1 MYVCVCMCGSVGDS
15 VSVVALDTHHHPPS
29 RQYSRSLSTSSLV
42 LHHITKPALVASRCC
57 SLLLFDLHLHL
68 LHQSTCLTFAINQS
82 INHSIILERD
92 SMQHVSLSA
101 EWRYCGLRERERE
114 RERMLLLLLL
124 LFSCIQSARVLRY
137 CQLSLSIVTL
147 PTKHTMCVCDIDI
160 ERLG

>member
-114 RERMLLLLLL
+114 RERENVVVVVVVVLLHPECACVTILPT
-124 LFSCIQSARVLRY
+124 
-137 CQLSLSIVTL
+137 LSLNRDPPNQAHNV
-147 PTKHTMCVCDIDI
+147 CV
-160 ERLG
+160 